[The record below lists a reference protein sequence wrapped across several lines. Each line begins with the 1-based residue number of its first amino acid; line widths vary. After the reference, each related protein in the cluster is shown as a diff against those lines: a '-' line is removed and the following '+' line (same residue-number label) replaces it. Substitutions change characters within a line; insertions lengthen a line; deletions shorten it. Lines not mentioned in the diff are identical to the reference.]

1 MIRGCKNQK
10 RRMFMKEFK
19 CGLRDGIPIA
29 VGYFAVSFGFGVV
42 AFQDGIPAW
51 LSVLMSLT
59 NVTSAG
65 QFAGLEII
73 AAASG
78 VMLAT
83 VLEMILTQFIINL
96 RYALMGLSLSQKLGP
111 TMNTA
116 RRMFFAFSNTDEI
129 FAVAASQPEKLYHHY
144 LYGLMTMPYIG
155 WSLGTFLGAAAGQI
169 LPEFVCNALGIA
181 IYGMFLAIILP
192 PARREKPVR
201 VVVLI
206 AVAVSLLFHYLPMLK
221 AVSGGFAVIICAVV
235 AAALGA
241 LLFPV
246 KDASVPA
253 DREVQA

>member
-1 MIRGCKNQK
+1 MNKLYLKGVKH
-10 RRMFMKEFK
+10 
-19 CGLRDGIPIA
+19 GLPIGL
-29 VGYFAVSFGFGVV
+29 GYLSVSFAFGMQCV
-42 AFQDGIPAW
+42 GNG
-51 LSVLMSLT
+51 LTVLQALLISMT
-59 NVTSAG
+59 NLTSAG
-65 QFAGLEII
+65 QLAGLQVMI
-73 AAASG
+73 AGSS
-78 VMLAT
+78 LI
-83 VLEMILTQFIINL
+83 EMAMTQFIINL

-246 KDASVPA
+246 KDASAPA